1 MSEFPTTANIVIV
14 GGGVIGLAV
23 ARALTLRG
31 IRDVVVIERGTLGAE
46 ASSAAAGM
54 LAPQAEADTADEF
67 FTLCRRSRDMYA
79 QFAEALYEESGID
92 IELDT
97 TGTLY
102 LAFTEHDREEIEHR
116 YSWQTRTGLFV
127 DKLSPSDLR
136 QLEPCISEHV
146 IAGLKFPLDIQ
157 VENRRLV
164 SALASSNAR
173 GGVKL
178 ITGTVVQSV
187 HIERGQVKGVE
198 TSRGFVSTNTVVL
211 AGGAW
216 NSFISGSDEALPNI
230 TIKPIRG
237 QMISFE
243 CNPTLTRHV
252 IYSPRGYIVPRRD
265 GRLLAGSTTE
275 NAGFDKSVTAGAVH
289 SVLSHA
295 IEISQAVSNLPLVD
309 SWAGLRPRSPDD
321 FPVLG
326 PCATI
331 RGLVY
336 ATGHYRNGIL
346 LAPLTGELIAAAIAD
361 NVIPPLLG
369 AFVPDRFELAVVR

>member
-1 MSEFPTTANIVIV
+1 MNDLRKSAEVVIA

-31 IRDVVVIERGTLGAE
+31 IKDVLVIERGTLGAE

-54 LAPQAEADTADEF
+54 LAPQAEADAADEF
-67 FTLCRRSRDMYA
+67 FKLCCRSRDMYA
-79 QFAEALYEESGID
+79 QFAEALYEESGIN

-116 YSWQTRTGLFV
+116 FNWQTRAGLFV
-127 DKLSPSDLR
+127 DKLSVTDLR
-136 QLEPCISEHV
+136 QLEPCISNHV

-164 SALASSNAR
+164 SALASSNALA
-173 GGVKL
+173 GVKL
-178 ITGTVVQSV
+178 NIGTAVQSV
-187 HIERGQVKGVE
+187 HLERGHVKGVE
-198 TSRGFVSTNTVVL
+198 TSRGFVGTDTVVL

-216 NSFISGSDEALPNI
+216 TSFIAGLDQALPKI
-230 TIKPIRG
+230 TIEPVRG
-237 QMISFE
+237 QMISFG
-243 CNPTLTRHV
+243 CNPSLTRHV

-275 NAGFDKSVTAGAVH
+275 NAGFDKSVTAGAIY

-295 IEISQAVSNLPLVD
+295 LEISPTISSLPLID

-321 FPVLG
+321 LPVLG
-326 PCATI
+326 PCAAV

-346 LAPLTGELIAAAIAD
+346 LAPLTGELIATAIAD
-361 NVIPPLLG
+361 NVVPPLMG
-369 AFVPDRFELAVVR
+369 TFVPDRFELAVVR